1 MVLHLVVVLLFQQTT
16 NCAIH
21 IPGKLVPQVV
31 AFLQNRVDNEL
42 YVKISVLE
50 QMVIEQRKHSPQPI
64 KGKASTAECERG
76 RASEEKIVPEQI
88 AHETESKA
96 VGASDS
102 GKLNQEMEN
111 LLDDLKQMVIRPK
124 KA

>member
-1 MVLHLVVVLLFQQTT
+1 MVLHLVVVVLFQQTT

-31 AFLQNRVDNEL
+31 AFLRNRVDNEL
-42 YVKISVLE
+42 YVKISVFE
-50 QMVIEQRKHSPQPI
+50 QMVIEQRKHSPQKI
-64 KGKASTAECERG
+64 KGDIGKASTAECE
-76 RASEEKIVPEQI
+76 SEEKIVPEQI

-96 VGASDS
+96 VGASDN

-111 LLDDLKQMVIRPK
+111 LLDDLKQVVIKPK